1 MASDTRDTRKHKEK
15 KKTKKEKTAPLGPFH
30 HYIKSVCVRARVC
43 VCVCVCV
50 CVFVFVSLR
59 HMVIGLP
66 STHGMTKKA
75 ASSSSAQCRS
85 VNKSEE
91 LVDVACASNNIFVN
105 TAVGRLFRSQ
115 LAWPCS

>member
-1 MASDTRDTRKHKEK
+1 M
-15 KKTKKEKTAPLGPFH
+15 
-30 HYIKSVCVRARVC
+30 RACMHVC

-50 CVFVFVSLR
+50 CVFVSLR
-59 HMVIGLP
+59 RMVIGLP

-105 TAVGRLFRSQ
+105 TAAAVG
-115 LAWPCS
+115 

>member
-1 MASDTRDTRKHKEK
+1 MFVPGCHMMKRRDEWQVTQEILVSIRKK
-15 KKTKKEKTAPLGPFH
+15 KKTKEEKTASLGPFH
-30 HYIKSVCVRARVC
+30 HYGKSVCVRAC
-43 VCVCVCV
+43 VR
-50 CVFVFVSLR
+50 VFVSLR

-105 TAVGRLFRSQ
+105 TAVG
-115 LAWPCS
+115 